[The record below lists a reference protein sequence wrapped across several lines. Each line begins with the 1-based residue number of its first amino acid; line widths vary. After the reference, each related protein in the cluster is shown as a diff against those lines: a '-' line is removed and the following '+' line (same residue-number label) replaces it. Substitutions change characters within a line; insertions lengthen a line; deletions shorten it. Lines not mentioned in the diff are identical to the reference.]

1 MAISDLFRVK
11 FLPKRI
17 WEVDLTKFSLF
28 TRVSLAA
35 TMFSLAGSAFAA
47 DPVTIQLWA
56 VDRPDQPTPALVED
70 FNASHTDIKVQYRQL
85 QFADLMSDVMRAYA
99 VGKAPDIYAVDVP
112 FNAMMAAKGALL
124 DLTDM
129 VNSSKVINIDDY
141 YSGPI
146 ASAMWDGKLYGVPKS
161 TNTIALYYNADML
174 KSAGITEPPK
184 TWDELYE
191 DAKKLTDK
199 KKGIY
204 GLAFSAQAT
213 EEGTFQ
219 FLPWV
224 QMAGGSWDQ
233 VNTEGGV
240 KALRLWK
247 KFLDEG
253 LASPDTISRSQWDST
268 STFIAGNAAMSIS
281 GPWELD
287 RMSKEAKFDYK
298 VALLP
303 VPEESATRSSAM
315 GDYNWVVFKSTKHPE
330 ETFKVLEY
338 LAEQDK
344 DMFQRFGQ
352 LPPEQNITIPSTGDP
367 KKDRALQAFQEQLK
381 YARPRG
387 PSPEWPKISKAI
399 QDALQAALTGASSP
413 KEALD
418 QAQVVIDRV
427 TQ

>member
-1 MAISDLFRVK
+1 M
-11 FLPKRI
+11 
-17 WEVDLTKFSLF
+17 TKLN
-28 TRVSLAA
+28 SLARA
-35 TMFSLAGSAFAA
+35 SVALAMFTLGGPAFAA

-56 VDRPDQPTPALVED
+56 VDRPGQPTPALVEE
-70 FNASHTDIKVQYRQL
+70 FNASHSDIKVQYRQL

-112 FNAMMAAKGALL
+112 FNAMMAAKGALM
-124 DLTDM
+124 DLTNM
-129 VNSSKVINIDDY
+129 VKSSSVINIEDY
-141 YSGPI
+141 YPGPV
-146 ASAMWDGKLYGVPKS
+146 ASATWDRKLFGVPKS

-174 KSAGITEPPK
+174 KAAGINEPPK
-184 TWDELYE
+184 TWDELYA
-191 DAKKLTDK
+191 DAKKLTNK
-199 KKGIY
+199 EKGIY

-224 QMAGGSWDQ
+224 QMAGGGWDRI
-233 VNTEGGV
+233 NTEGGV
-240 KALRLWK
+240 KALSFWK
-247 KFLDEG
+247 KILDEG

-303 VPEESATRSSAM
+303 IPEEGAKRSSAM

-352 LPPEQNITIPSTGDP
+352 LPPEENITIPSTGNP
-367 KKDRALQAFQEQLK
+367 NKDLALRAFQEQLK
-381 YARPRG
+381 YAQPRG

-399 QDALQAALTGASSP
+399 QDALQAALTGAKSP
-413 KEALD
+413 KDALD
-418 QAQVVIDRV
+418 QAQTIIDRANK
-427 TQ
+427 